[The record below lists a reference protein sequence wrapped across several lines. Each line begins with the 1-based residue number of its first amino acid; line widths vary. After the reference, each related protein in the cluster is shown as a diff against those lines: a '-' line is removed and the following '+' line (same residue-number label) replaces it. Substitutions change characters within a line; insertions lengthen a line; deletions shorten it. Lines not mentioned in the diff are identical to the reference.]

1 MAFNS
6 ASGYNNLPSGN
17 FTPEIF
23 SQKVLKFFRRASVA
37 EDITNTDYAGEIEN
51 FGDTVRIIKEPT
63 ITISSYSRG
72 SVVNPQDLADDQITM
87 VVDQANAFA
96 FKIDDIEERQSHVNF
111 EALATSSGAYSL
123 KRAYDAT
130 VLQAISDGA
139 GIAGSLATA
148 ASGSSAPSAL
158 TTTDASG
165 LGTANAPVNITADSG
180 DAAVNLML
188 NMARHLDDQS
198 VPEENRWFVAP
209 PAFYEQLFSAGAKFA
224 EVQVTGDQTSPLRNG
239 LVMQGN
245 IAGFNCYK
253 STALN
258 STGGTDQVVLT
269 DATATLATDATEN
282 VVLAGHMS
290 STATASHIAKTEV
303 VRSTETFSDIV
314 RGLHVFGRKVLRQE
328 AIVRGVIDFA

>member
-6 ASGYNNLPSGN
+6 ASGHNNLPSGN

-63 ITISSYSRG
+63 ITVSSYARG

-123 KRAYDAT
+123 KRKYDANI
-130 VLQAISDGA
+130 LQAMADGA
-139 GIAGSLATA
+139 GNTGTSV
-148 ASGSSAPSAL
+148 
-158 TTTDASG
+158 
-165 LGTANAPVNITADSG
+165 GTASSPVDITGSG
-180 DAAVNLML
+180 NEDAAVNLLMT
-188 NMARHLDDQS
+188 MARILDDQT

-209 PAFYEQLFSAGAKFA
+209 PIFYENAFKAGAKFA
-224 EVQVTGDQTSPLRNG
+224 EVQVTGDGTTPLRNG
-239 LVMQGN
+239 LVMAGN

-258 STGGTDQVVLT
+258 NSGTDVVT
-269 DATATLATDATEN
+269 ITSQDTTNDF

-314 RGLHVFGRKVLRQE
+314 RGLHVFGRKVIRPE
-328 AIVRGVIDFA
+328 AIVQGVVKTD

>member
-63 ITISSYSRG
+63 ITVSAYSRG
-72 SVVNPQDLADDQITM
+72 SVVSPQDLADDQTTM

-123 KRAYDAT
+123 KRKYDFN
-130 VLQAISDGA
+130 VLQAIADGA
-139 GIAGSLATA
+139 GLAGADDASLAGGLLSTNTA
-148 ASGSSAPSAL
+148 
-158 TTTDASG
+158 
-165 LGTANAPVNITADSG
+165 LGTAGTPIAVHTAPDN
-180 DAAVNLML
+180 AVNLML
-188 NMARHLDDQS
+188 EMAKELDEQS
-198 VPEENRWFVAP
+198 VPEENRWFVAS
-209 PAFYEQLFSAGAKFA
+209 PAFYSKLFSAGAKFA
-224 EVQVTGDQTSPLRNG
+224 EVQVTGDGTSPLRNG
-239 LVMQGN
+239 LVMQGQ
-245 IAGFNCYK
+245 IAGFACYK
-253 STALN
+253 STALVA
-258 STGGTDQVVLT
+258 GGTDAISITGVT
-269 DATATLATDATEN
+269 DAAGES

-290 STATASHIAKTEV
+290 AVATASHIAKTEV

-314 RGLHVFGRKVLRQE
+314 RGLHVFGRKVLRPE
-328 AIVRGVIDFA
+328 ALVRGVVDTVA